1 MELLEE
7 LAVGE
12 DSPSKFSTICS
23 LLLGFRLNF
32 VQIIVRPPQVH
43 AKFANGYFG
52 YKR

>member
-1 MELLEE
+1 VAAPVEAPSLEE
-7 LAVGE
+7 LLRRFTA
-12 DSPSKFSTICS
+12 ICS